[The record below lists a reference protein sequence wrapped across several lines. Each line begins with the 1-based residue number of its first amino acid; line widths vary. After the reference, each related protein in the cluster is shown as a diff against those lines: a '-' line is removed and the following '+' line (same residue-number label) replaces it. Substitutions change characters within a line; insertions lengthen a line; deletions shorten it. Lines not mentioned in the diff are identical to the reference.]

1 MADGEHGD
9 LPVRVIDKREQ
20 KRLEAEAA
28 RNAAAEAPATE
39 ELSTEAKVIV
49 GGDADEEA
57 ATLLR
62 QNRQARIEE
71 LKTKGRDF
79 ATPLSEEEGQEL
91 LRLQAEEDSAR
102 QEEEANAGIPAR
114 TAFLVIMGHDGT
126 AQASSDCNLD
136 VVIDRE
142 ASIEDMYAGAAIV
155 IRDIEASIT
164 AKHVV
169 FGMQVSAQAMQ
180 EKAAAV
186 AVARA
191 TQQQSHG
198 GRRRR

>member
-1 MADGEHGD
+1 MSDEEQI
-9 LPVRVIDKREQ
+9 PVRVIDKREQ
-20 KRLEAEAA
+20 RRQEAEARKQA
-28 RNAAAEAPATE
+28 EELAASEAGTTDHIIQLTELQEQVAEAEQSVLTQR
-39 ELSTEAKVIV
+39 
-49 GGDADEEA
+49 
-57 ATLLR
+57 R
-62 QNRQARIEE
+62 QDRIEE
-71 LKTKGRDF
+71 LKTKGRDI

-91 LRLQAEEDSAR
+91 LRLQAEEEAAR

-126 AQASSDCNLD
+126 ATASSDCNQD

-155 IRDIEASIT
+155 LRDIEASIT

-180 EKAAAV
+180 EKAQALAA
-186 AVARA
+186 ARA
-191 TQQQSHG
+191 MQARGG
-198 GRRRR
+198 GRRR